1 MKRKLLLLLALVLL
15 LQSLKWAACG
25 KKEPAVVEDDGP
37 EVVDDE
43 PADDT
48 PENHQSLWR
57 TYHRQY
63 YRVDQGLATILAK
76 QCIW

>member
-1 MKRKLLLLLALVLL
+1 MKRKLALLLALVLL
-15 LQSLKWAACG
+15 LSVFTAACG

-48 PENHQSLWR
+48 PENHQSLWEN
-57 TYHRQY
+57 
-63 YRVDQGLATILAK
+63 LS
-76 QCIW
+76 